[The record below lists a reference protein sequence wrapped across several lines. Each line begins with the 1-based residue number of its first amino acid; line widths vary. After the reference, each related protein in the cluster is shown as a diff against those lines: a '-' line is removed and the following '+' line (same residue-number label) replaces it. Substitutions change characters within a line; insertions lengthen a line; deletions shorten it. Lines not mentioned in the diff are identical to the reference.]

1 MQGSRK
7 EGSSIGQPD
16 GVVQHGL
23 LTAELC
29 FPQRGVPAWLKA
41 AAVSGRIWY
50 ATAPASDKQVAECGA
65 ASSRKCMQASQLFF
79 SIALTPPPRAPPP
92 PHTHTHT
99 HTHKEIPACLHP
111 FVPSWAARGA
121 WPGFCQE
128 SLVLPGMPC
137 GFCRGRESSAWEIG
151 KRYWPSSGG
160 LSPCSCPFW

>member
-50 ATAPASDKQVAECGA
+50 ATAPASDKQVAQCGA
-65 ASSRKCMQASQLFF
+65 ASSQKCMQASQLFF
-79 SIALTPPPRAPPP
+79 SIAHTAPPAPPP

-99 HTHKEIPACLHP
+99 HTQTHRHTHTHTHTQGDTGLSASFCAFLG
-111 FVPSWAARGA
+111 R
-121 WPGFCQE
+121 PGG
-128 SLVLPGMPC
+128 LAGVLPGEP
-137 GFCRGRESSAWEIG
+137 GSAG
-151 KRYWPSSGG
+151 DALRVLPG
-160 LSPCSCPFW
+160 P